1 MQLSS
6 DTIDDTIASQSDAL
20 RQAELSL
27 ENAKEALDNYTITS
41 PISGT
46 IVEKAYKAGEK
57 TEQGKELCKI
67 YDLSYLTLTLNVDE
81 LDISDVEVGQ
91 KVTITAD
98 AVEGKTYEGVVT
110 KVSVAG
116 TTSNGYTSYPV
127 TIQIDE
133 TDGLMPGMN
142 VEATIVMSSSENTLA
157 IPQDALARGD
167 KVLVT
172 IDSPSAVNALDEEAP
187 EGYVYGAGDHRR

>member
-1 MQLSS
+1 M
-6 DTIDDTIASQSDAL
+6 
-20 RQAELSL
+20 
-27 ENAKEALDNYTITS
+27 
-41 PISGT
+41 
-46 IVEKAYKAGEK
+46 
-57 TEQGKELCKI
+57 
-67 YDLSYLTLTLNVDE
+67 
-81 LDISDVEVGQ
+81 
-91 KVTITAD
+91 TITAD

-187 EGYVYGAGDHRR
+187 EGYVYVPVTTGVSNGDYLEVTSGLQEGDTVAYIPSMADPYGSMGGMVVMAGPGGF

>member
-1 MQLSS
+1 MQRKRWTTIPLPRLS
-6 DTIDDTIASQSDAL
+6 A
-20 RQAELSL
+20 
-27 ENAKEALDNYTITS
+27 
-41 PISGT
+41 GT

-142 VEATIVMSSSENTLA
+142 VEATIVMSSSENTHA
-157 IPQDALARGD
+157 IPQERIGTRGQ
-167 KVLVT
+167 
-172 IDSPSAVNALDEEAP
+172 
-187 EGYVYGAGDHRR
+187 GAGHHRLAQCCQCAR